1 MSCRSQGFWATVCKT
16 VRLICYQTVVCLSVC
31 PVCAVCLSRL
41 FLSVLCVSLSVLSVT
56 LVYCGKTVGRI
67 KMKVGTQVS
76 FGPGD
81 FVLDGDPSP
90 LPKKGAE
97 APSPIFGL
105 SDLRMISAR
114 VRFN

>member
-1 MSCRSQGFWATVCKT
+1 
-16 VRLICYQTVVCLSVC
+16 
-31 PVCAVCLSRL
+31 
-41 FLSVLCVSLSVLSVT
+41 
-56 LVYCGKTVGRI
+56 
-67 KMKVGTQVS
+67 MKVGTQVS